1 MGKSKP
7 KMEVTEYY
15 MSEHLGI
22 CNGPI
27 DALLGITVREKSAW
41 TGFLSDPGDIAISKP
56 DFFGGVKKE
65 GGLGG
70 VVTYLPGRS
79 DQVLPDNLAVKL
91 GRTSGEDCPGFRGLA
106 SLFFTGTG
114 ASTSPS
120 PYPFPLPW
128 TTSTVSGGAGFYWT
142 ANSPYLPG
150 VWATVLRAPVGL
162 NPAYALIPQGT
173 PSVTEYD
180 DMWRYKVVPAA
191 EGGSAGVPSAYI
203 SPSYDDSA
211 WSIGQGSFG
220 DGTALD
226 PGTGTLYYANTYVPA
241 GEAGK
246 GIWIRKDFDFA
257 EPAEVGNVVLDLWHD
272 DGVWAWWNGVP
283 LTTTTVSSFH
293 ATSTISNA
301 SILANN
307 TLVVQVLDSVPGGSP
322 THIHAGVTVTVN
334 AAQKYDANPAHMIY
348 ECLTSSDWGMSAPS
362 TIIDVASFEEAGL
375 TLYNEGFGLSM
386 MWTRQAA
393 IEDFISEILDHIQAV
408 LYVDPATGLLTLKLI
423 RDDYDAETLPELN
436 PDNCDVTKFDRK
448 LWGEIINEI
457 IVTWTNPENEQEE
470 TVTAQDL
477 ASIAMQGG
485 NVVSASRNYY
495 GVRTAPLAIKLAR
508 RDLRT
513 VGAPLA
519 SCEVEIDRS
528 AYAIR
533 PAACYKLTWPE
544 HGLNGAIMR
553 VMSVDY
559 GRPGDMTIRAVLM
572 EDVFSLD
579 AGAYVEPVG
588 TGWEDPSSAPE
599 PITESRVI
607 TLPTFL
613 AAEAVAQVGGSDPV
627 YPEAVAGILATT
639 DNTDTFAY
647 DLYTQLPL
655 PDGSLQWSSVGTNN
669 IIGRGALAADMVAEA
684 ATAGVTMTDFTGQTL
699 PSQGGFALIG
709 AASDDETVMEVA
721 MVTAVDSGTGEIS
734 LARGVMDTVPRAWV
748 TGTHIWFVDGETL
761 YEDRQVRSA
770 GETVEY
776 KLLSQTSQGQ
786 LALESAPTLSGTM
799 TERPWLPLRPA
810 NVTAYGEAWSSETA
824 LIDARDRLD
833 PWVTV
838 AWSNRNRLT
847 EDSQIL
853 LWTDASVTPETG
865 QTTTIEV
872 YDLDDTLLTTHDGL
886 TGASFDVPD
895 ASFGSESFVKL
906 RVYSER
912 ADADGDFVSLQ
923 FFDHWVWVAPL
934 TFDSTRITFDSDTW
948 TMDQD

>member
-15 MSEHLGI
+15 MSDHLGI
-22 CNGPI
+22 CSGPI
-27 DALLGITVREKSAW
+27 DALLGITVKEKSAW
-41 TGFLSDPGDIAISKP
+41 RGYQSEPGTITIDRP
-56 DFFGGVKKE
+56 DLFGGIKKE
-65 GGLGG
+65 GGLRGT
-70 VVTYLPGRS
+70 VTYLPRRN

-91 GRTSGEDCPGFRGLA
+91 DRSSGADCPGFRGLA
-106 SLFFTGTG
+106 SLFFSG
-114 ASTSPS
+114 ATR
-120 PYPFPLPW
+120 
-128 TTSTVSGGAGFYWT
+128 GFYWT

-150 VWATVLRAPVGL
+150 VWARVRRILMRADGSDQWYPEKAAIPTGGTSDEEILLNADTALSANSSTTNGLSGGLTFTLGAGESLRIKKVPGMTYEAWSYTPFDGYPGFPGDWRADFSLRDAEGNITHHWGSPSVTYEDRDDAV
-162 NPAYALIPQGT
+162 AYALAQP
-173 PSVTEYD
+173 PV
-180 DMWRYKVVPAA
+180 
-191 EGGSAGVPSAYI
+191 
-203 SPSYDDSA
+203 
-211 WSIGQGSFG
+211 
-220 DGTALD
+220 
-226 PGTGTLYYANTYVPA
+226 
-241 GEAGK
+241 
-246 GIWIRKDFDFA
+246 
-257 EPAEVGNVVLDLWHD
+257 
-272 DGVWAWWNGVP
+272 
-283 LTTTTVSSFH
+283 TVSGSSSYTLFLNDA
-293 ATSTISNA
+293 ATNDNREGLS
-301 SILANN
+301 
-307 TLVVQVLDSVPGGSP
+307 VQVYKIPATNVDM
-322 THIHAGVTVTVN
+322 
-334 AAQKYDANPAHMIY
+334 NPAHIIH
-348 ECLTSSDWGMSAPS
+348 ECLTDTSWGMGAPL
-362 TIIDVASFEEAGL
+362 TAVDEASFIAAAD
-375 TLYNEGFGLSM
+375 TLYDEGFGLSM

-393 IEDFISEILDHIQAV
+393 IEDFVSEILDHIQAV

-470 TVTAQDL
+470 TVSAQDN

-495 GVRTAPLAIKLAR
+495 GVRTASLAMQLAR

-533 PAACYKLTWPE
+533 PGACYKLTWPD
-544 HGLNGAIMR
+544 HGLDGVVMR

-579 AGAYVEPVG
+579 AGAYVEPEG
-588 TGWEDPSSAPE
+588 SGWVDPSSAPE
-599 PITESRVI
+599 PITEARVL
-607 TLPTFL
+607 TLPAFL
-613 AAEAVAQVGGSDPV
+613 AAEAVAQVGGSEPV
-627 YPEAVAGILATT
+627 YPEVVAGILATT

-647 DLYTQLPL
+647 DLATQLPL

-669 IIGRGALAADMVAEA
+669 IIGCGELAADMVAEA

-709 AASDDETVMEVA
+709 AAGDDETVMEVA
-721 MVTAVDSGTGEIS
+721 MVTAVASGTGEIT

-786 LALESAPTLSGTM
+786 LALVDGPTLRGTM
-799 TERPWLPLRPA
+799 SERPWLPLRPA
-810 NVTAYGEAWSSETA
+810 NVAVVGVSFLADGDE
-824 LIDARDRLD
+824 IDADGLATV
-833 PWVTV
+833 PVT
-838 AWSNRNRLT
+838 WSNRNRLT

-853 LWTDASVTPETG
+853 LWTNATVAPEAG
-865 QTTTIEV
+865 QTTRI
-872 YDLDDTLLTTHDGL
+872 DILDPDDRTVVTTHDGL
-886 TGASFDVPD
+886 TGTSFDIPA
-895 ASFGSESFVKL
+895 ASFGALPLAIVRVTSEC
-906 RVYSER
+906 
-912 ADADGDFVSLQ
+912 DGFESLQ
-923 FFDHWVWVAPL
+923 GHELLVRVMTGYGLRYGYNYGGA
-934 TFDSTRITFDSDTW
+934 
-948 TMDQD
+948 

>member
-1 MGKSKP
+1 VGKSKP

-15 MSEHLGI
+15 MSLHFGI

-27 DALLGITVREKSAW
+27 DALLGITVKEKSAW
-41 TGFLSDPGDIAISKP
+41 NGHLSDLDDITISNP
-56 DFFGGVKKE
+56 NFFGGVKKE

-70 VVTYLPGRS
+70 VATYLPGRS

-114 ASTSPS
+114 AITSPS
-120 PYPFPLPW
+120 PYPLPLPW
-128 TTSTVSGGAGFYWT
+128 ATPTVSGGAGFYWT

-150 VWATVLRAPVGL
+150 VWATVRRAPVGL
-162 NPAYALIPQGT
+162 DPAYALVPREGNSSKTQMVHISTAANMATNPTDGLENGVTITGLDPGLVITLSLPAGQTYTAWSTTGNPNINTEFSTWDGAQNIFWVIPDAS
-173 PSVTEYD
+173 PDDEFSV
-180 DMWRYKVVPAA
+180 
-191 EGGSAGVPSAYI
+191 G
-203 SPSYDDSA
+203 SPSTVYDGYEA
-211 WSIGQGSFG
+211 ARVAFN
-220 DGTALD
+220 ALD
-226 PGTGTLYYANTYVPA
+226 PNINNLTFSGASSYTFYIKEQDSDPNSGGLSIQLSYPDVP
-241 GEAGK
+241 
-246 GIWIRKDFDFA
+246 
-257 EPAEVGNVVLDLWHD
+257 
-272 DGVWAWWNGVP
+272 
-283 LTTTTVSSFH
+283 
-293 ATSTISNA
+293 
-301 SILANN
+301 
-307 TLVVQVLDSVPGGSP
+307 
-322 THIHAGVTVTVN
+322 
-334 AAQKYDANPAHMIY
+334 DANPAHMIF
-348 ECLTSSDWGMSAPS
+348 ECLTNTDWGMGAPS
-362 TIIDVASFEEAGL
+362 TIIDVASFEAAAV
-375 TLYNEGFGLSM
+375 TLYGEYFGLSM

-393 IEDFISEILDHIQAV
+393 IEDFVSEILDHIQAV

-457 IVTWTNPENEQEE
+457 IVTWTNPDNEQEE

-485 NVVSASRNYY
+485 SVVSASRNYY
-495 GVRTAPLAIKLAR
+495 GVRYSGLATKLAR

-533 PAACYKLTWPE
+533 PAACYKMTWPE
-544 HGLNGAIMR
+544 HGLNGAVMR

-579 AGAYVEPVG
+579 AGAYVEPEG
-588 TGWEDPSSAPE
+588 SGWVDPSSAPE
-599 PITESRVI
+599 PITEARVI

-613 AAEAVAQVGGSDPV
+613 AAEAVAQVGGIDPV

-655 PDGSLQWSSVGTNN
+655 PDGSLQWTSVGTNN
-669 IIGRGALAADMVAEA
+669 IIGRGALAADIVAEA
-684 ATAGVTMTDFTGQTL
+684 ATTSVTVTDFSGQTQ

-721 MVTAVDSGTGEIS
+721 MVTAVDTGTGEIS
-734 LARGVMDTVPRAWV
+734 LARGVMDTVPRAWPL
-748 TGTHIWFVDGETL
+748 GTAIWFVDGETL
-761 YEDRQVRSA
+761 FEDRQVRSA

-786 LALESAPTLSGTM
+786 LALADAPTLSGTM

-810 NVTAYGEAWSSETA
+810 NATVKGVAFQVEGDE
-824 LIDARDRLD
+824 IDADGD
-833 PWVTV
+833 ATIPVT
-838 AWSNRNRLT
+838 WSNRNRLT

-853 LWTDASVTPETG
+853 LWTDATVTPEAG
-865 QTTTIEV
+865 QTTTV
-872 YDLDDTLLTTHDGL
+872 QVLDPADRSVVTTHDGL
-886 TGASFDVPD
+886 TGTAFDLPAS
-895 ASFGSESFVKL
+895 SFGSLTLGIVRITSECDGFESLQGHEL
-906 RVYSER
+906 RVR
-912 ADADGDFVSLQ
+912 VSTGYGLGYGLNYGG
-923 FFDHWVWVAPL
+923 A
-934 TFDSTRITFDSDTW
+934 
-948 TMDQD
+948 